1 MKVNFKDTEI
11 TATVHDDTSVYV
23 NCNYLW
29 SLLFWQLAQQT
40 PLNNPQSPLIHS
52 IIPNPCL
59 PHSPLLPHS
68 PQYPFPT
75 LLLRQPLEPAEAP
88 ALF

>member
-52 IIPNPCL
+52 IIPNPCPSAATQPTISL
-59 PHSPLLPHS
+59 SYTS
-68 PQYPFPT
+68 PQT
-75 LLLRQPLEPAEAP
+75 AT
-88 ALF
+88 